1 MAYGYCDISC
11 DEIFE
16 DDEEDYEYCPYC
28 GKDLDTHN
36 SGCPRMPIPG
46 DSSSV
51 RSFGYQSITGRC
63 FMKCQYCG
71 ATLSNDE
78 RPS

>member
-1 MAYGYCDISC
+1 MAYGYCDKC

-36 SGCPRMPIPG
+36 SGCLGCLFLVI
-46 DSSSV
+46 V
-51 RSFGYQSITGRC
+51 
-63 FMKCQYCG
+63 
-71 ATLSNDE
+71 L
-78 RPS
+78 PSGLLGINQLLVGVL